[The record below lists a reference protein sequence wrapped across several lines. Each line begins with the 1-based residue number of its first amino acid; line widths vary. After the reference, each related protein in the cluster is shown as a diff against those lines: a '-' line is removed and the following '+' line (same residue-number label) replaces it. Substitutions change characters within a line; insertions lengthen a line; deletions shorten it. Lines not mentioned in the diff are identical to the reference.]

1 MKGPGLWG
9 RLLGACLVGALG
21 TISGGREELAL
32 LHPPHD
38 KLDQG
43 IGGEL
48 HQEVIV
54 FLRQPWR
61 ASYSR
66 ISPATA

>member
-1 MKGPGLWG
+1 
-9 RLLGACLVGALG
+9 
-21 TISGGREELAL
+21 
-32 LHPPHD
+32 
-38 KLDQG
+38 LDQG